1 MNDVPYSVIVTGKN
15 AGETTGLLQAR
26 LAELETEGCSKMRVE
41 AAASAEAC
49 DNTFVYS
56 MGAHDTPGFAVE
68 KILDQLADRG
78 WISLDQGLLSPEE
91 EEQIRARLQGLGYV
105 D

>member
-1 MNDVPYSVIVTGKN
+1 MNDVLYSVIVTGEN

-26 LAELETEGCSKMRVE
+26 LAELCTDGSSKIRVE
-41 AAASAEAC
+41 AAVSAEAC
-49 DNTFVYS
+49 DGTFVYS
-56 MGAHDTPGFAVE
+56 MSAHDTPGFAVE

>member
-1 MNDVPYSVIVTGKN
+1 MSDVLYSVIVTGEN
-15 AGETTGLLQAR
+15 AGETTGLLQVR
-26 LAELETEGCSKMRVE
+26 LAELCIDGSSKIRVE
-41 AAASAEAC
+41 AAASTEAGE
-49 DNTFVYS
+49 DTFVYS
-56 MGAHDTPGFAVE
+56 MGSHDTPGFAVE

-78 WISLDQGLLSPEE
+78 WISLDQGLLGPEE